1 MDAVDS
7 WYALLAP
14 AKTSG
19 ELVKNLHRDVSAVL
33 AMPDVRE
40 QLVAQ
45 GLAIQ
50 ISSPEQLGDLVKAD
64 YARWRKTV
72 ADAKIPIE

>member
-1 MDAVDS
+1 
-7 WYALLAP
+7 
-14 AKTSG
+14 
-19 ELVKNLHRDVSAVL
+19 
-33 AMPDVRE
+33 MPDVRE

-64 YARWRKTV
+64 YVRWRKTV

>member
-1 MDAVDS
+1 
-7 WYALLAP
+7 
-14 AKTSG
+14 
-19 ELVKNLHRDVSAVL
+19 
-33 AMPDVRE
+33 MPDVRE
-40 QLVAQ
+40 QLTAQ

-50 ISSPEQLGDLVKAD
+50 ISSSEQLGDLVKTD